1 MARMTMFV
9 ILSLTLLATM
19 HHVLV
24 STTTCEDRPFIA
36 DVKNDSI
43 YYMRNSSSI
52 VELSC
57 RKNEKFVEAVQS
69 CISLSDV
76 DSRVLPNPGI
86 GFFVPQCDTE
96 YDSFHFLLGYNEG
109 VDDGSVE
116 NPCLTTFAL
125 FQSAQLKMSIS
136 QVPDGLRQVEGDC
149 TKVDICYN
157 GIMFHN
163 RNCGDGKAFDEEF
176 QNLATPTLELT
187 TPTLESTTPTLE
199 STTPTLE
206 STTPTLEST
215 TPTFESTTP
224 TLESTTP
231 TLESTTPRLE
241 SATPTLE
248 STTPTLESTTQ
259 SLESTTPTLE
269 STTPTLES
277 TTPTL
282 ESTTPTLESTTPTL
296 ESTTPTLESTT
307 PTLEST
313 SCNFPGREPNL
324 YNCSKYFECI
334 SGAKVEK
341 SCGQDQLFDGD
352 QKQCYPTVFATC
364 KRKACKFSGR
374 RANSDDCKKY
384 SECINNVEVEL
395 SCGPGELFDNNQK
408 DCYPAVFAECIR
420 GSITTTTALPT
431 TTTTALPTTTT
442 TSLPPTTAT
451 PCTGTDREPNKGDCK
466 KYFECIN
473 NVKVELSCG
482 PGELFDY
489 KQKGCY
495 PAVFAE
501 CIRGSIT
508 TTTALPTTTLPFCD
522 YNGRHPNPDDCK
534 KYFECINNVEV
545 ELSCGPDEK
554 FDYNQKNCYP
564 TVFAKCIPSSTPKP
578 CNFLGRRADTNDC
591 KKYSE
596 CVNNAEVELSCGP
609 DELFDDGSKTCY
621 PAVFVT
627 CKQGAVNPYTAK
639 LCNFVGR
646 KPDANDCQSYKEC
659 VNGKVVVQ
667 RCGTGEVFDTANL
680 MCLPPP
686 FGQCNVVSKSR
697 KRRNTKDVCSK
708 VKVASKVPYPG
719 DPRKY
724 YYCSKTR
731 KQAVFQ
737 CDDGYIFSEKDG
749 GCFPNS

>member
-1 MARMTMFV
+1 MSKDNSGDDDGNVMR
-9 ILSLTLLATM
+9 
-19 HHVLV
+19 
-24 STTTCEDRPFIA
+24 DRSFR
-36 DVKNDSI
+36 K
-43 YYMRNSSSI
+43 NSSYNS
-52 VELSC
+52 E
-57 RKNEKFVEAVQS
+57 NEAGP
-69 CISLSDV
+69 L
-76 DSRVLPNPGI
+76 R
-86 GFFVPQCDTE
+86 
-96 YDSFHFLLGYNEG
+96 EG
-109 VDDGSVE
+109 VSLGSGS
-116 NPCLTTFAL
+116 FAL

-176 QNLATPTLELT
+176 QNCTVAAYETTESTAATPAATS
-187 TPTLESTTPTLE
+187 ESTAATPAATSE
-199 STTPTLE
+199 STAATPAATTE
-206 STTPTLEST
+206 STAATPEATTEST
-215 TPTFESTTP
+215 AATPAATSESTAATP
-224 TLESTTP
+224 AATSTAATPAATSESTAATP
-231 TLESTTPRLE
+231 AATTESTA
-241 SATPTLE
+241 ATPE
-248 STTPTLESTTQ
+248 STAVPTAATSESTAAT
-259 SLESTTPTLE
+259 SAATSESTAVPATA
-269 STTPTLES
+269 
-277 TTPTL
+277 
-282 ESTTPTLESTTPTL
+282 
-296 ESTTPTLESTT
+296 
-307 PTLEST
+307 T
-313 SCNFPGREPNL
+313 SECCNFPGREPNL